1 MNVCRV
7 SGQFKQTFVRHFF
20 SVVRIPHKTKTNPA
34 NEIRIPACQFL
45 KRTRVLIRNVL
56 SQKNFVIHCAHL
68 KPLGNLPTTLKTP
81 PLEIHCIRFF

>member
-7 SGQFKQTFVRHFF
+7 SGQFKKTFLRHFF

-81 PLEIHCIRFF
+81 PLEIQCIRFF